1 MKQTKAYLTTQ
12 DLAELFGRSP
22 ATIRYWLHRRHLD
35 RYGKRF
41 GRDWIFNI
49 PDLLRFLN
57 EEMISWYTD
66 PQWALE
72 RRRLEQTK
80 ARLLHL
86 NGPAGKPRK
95 IAFRSYK
102 LGSIQ
107 GSLRRVELYRD
118 SHR

>member
-1 MKQTKAYLTTQ
+1 MKQAKEYLTTQ

-22 ATIRYWLHRRHLD
+22 ATIRYWLQRRHLN

-41 GRDWIFNI
+41 GRDWVFNI
-49 PDLLRFLN
+49 PDLLRFLD
-57 EEMISWYTD
+57 EEMTSWYAD
-66 PQWALE
+66 PQWASE
-72 RRRLEQTK
+72 RRRLGQIK
-80 ARLLHL
+80 ARLRRL
-86 NGPAGKPRK
+86 NGQAGQPGK